1 MASLSFFHLSRWNPA
16 KSRAGLSPRAP
27 AASRRGRSITAAVES
42 FRLPIT
48 AAALTAHRRCDTRL
62 PPAPVVL
69 SPVRPLVCP
78 AAPRASRGRAS
89 SARLSSPFTDAP
101 PSLRFTRRVRH
112 ELSYPRLLP
121 STSLPNSSG
130 RASRISSFR
139 RALRSGQARAFL
151 ALLAPLLAAL
161 GAAFAAVSAALAAL
175 PVTLTATSVVT
186 TTFAA
191 SAAALSLVLPLLPL
205 VLGAVGTVGVVSV
218 GVLWP
223 LLDRLLCLALLL
235 NFAASVLSLA
245 RDSYRLGD
253 ARHRSLQDPT
263 LVRIWAAERYED
275 AYDHGTSG
283 DEYSSSSS
291 RSRVRSSSGEGS
303 RKGEGMVASVRE
315 FFLEAGDP
323 RFDWFV
329 AGVVSLIPGVNGAA
343 WLLASWHSSPFLSHG
358 LKRHMAKNAA
368 AYGLTSLA
376 SLLVFALG
384 FPSPT
389 SLLLSPFS
397 SLTSFLLSP
406 FSQSAAATAAGSA
419 AAGAVAALGGVS
431 VVGYGSSSAWWV
443 SVVLGA
449 VHLQLERV
457 RAVSMQESREVLRAF
472 GRGLKRTREARRGRI
487 KGMGWWDDQAGG
499 DADEGA
505 GNDGHARSNSS
516 STGGSWG
523 GDVWMEAEERRRLQQ
538 FDAKLVGR
546 PLQQMGTPSSQ
557 TQWLGHY
564 G

>member
-1 MASLSFFHLSRWNPA
+1 LF
-16 KSRAGLSPRAP
+16 
-27 AASRRGRSITAAVES
+27 
-42 FRLPIT
+42 
-48 AAALTAHRRCDTRL
+48 
-62 PPAPVVL
+62 
-69 SPVRPLVCP
+69 
-78 AAPRASRGRAS
+78 
-89 SARLSSPFTDAP
+89 
-101 PSLRFTRRVRH
+101 
-112 ELSYPRLLP
+112 
-121 STSLPNSSG
+121 
-130 RASRISSFR
+130 
-139 RALRSGQARAFL
+139 
-151 ALLAPLLAAL
+151 AAL
-161 GAAFAAVSAALAAL
+161 GAAFAAVSTTLAAL

-186 TTFAA
+186 TAFAA
-191 SAAALSLVLPLLPL
+191 SAAAVSLVLPL

-235 NFAASVLSLA
+235 NFAAGVLSLA
-245 RDSYRLGD
+245 RDSYRLGH
-253 ARHRSLQDPT
+253 ARHRTLQDPT
-263 LVRIWAAERYED
+263 LVRIWAAERYQD
-275 AYDHGTSG
+275 AYDRGTSE

-291 RSRVRSSSGEGS
+291 SSRGSVRGSSGEGS
-303 RKGEGMVASVRE
+303 RRGKSIVAGVRE

-329 AGVVSLIPGVNGAA
+329 AGVVSLIPGVNGTA
-343 WLLASWHSSPFLSHG
+343 WLLASWHSSPFLSPGHR
-358 LKRHMAKNAA
+358 RHMAKNAA
-368 AYGLTSLA
+368 AYSLPSLA

-389 SLLLSPFS
+389 SLLSPFS

-406 FSQSAAATAAGSA
+406 FSQSMVATAAGSA

-443 SVVLGA
+443 SMVLGA

-472 GRGLKRTREARRGRI
+472 GRGLKRTRERRRGWM
-487 KGMGWWDDQAGG
+487 KGMNWWDGQAGG

-505 GNDGHARSNSS
+505 GNDGRARRNSS
-516 STGGSWG
+516 GSGGSQG
-523 GDVWMEAEERRRLQQ
+523 ADVWMEEEERRRLQQ

-546 PLQQMGTPSSQ
+546 PLQQMGMPSSPA
-557 TQWLGHY
+557 QWLGHN